1 MKHSSMLLLFY
12 LLVAAFP
19 LDIHSQVNVITYN
32 IRYNNPGDGEHAWPN
47 RKDDVINLLKFHQ
60 ADIFCLQEALEG
72 QVKEVDAA
80 FPDFTYVG
88 VGRDDGKSAG
98 EYAPVFYNAKRFA
111 VKDAGHFWLSEDPEH
126 PSKGWDA
133 AIIRICSWVHL
144 EERSTGRALMVFN
157 THFDH
162 VGTQAREKSADL
174 IIQKIGQMRGDNP
187 VVLCGD
193 FNLPPSSEPMRKL
206 AAYLDDAYQVT
217 ELPPHGA
224 TGTWSGFTYEAEKGD
239 RIDYIFV
246 SDDLRVKR
254 YAALTDS
261 RDKSFFSDHLPVFVE
276 IGWR

>member
-1 MKHSSMLLLFY
+1 MKKVPVLLFFSVCLSLLS
-12 LLVAAFP
+12 LLVHA
-19 LDIHSQVNVITYN
+19 QVNVVTYN
-32 IRYNNPGDGEHAWPN
+32 IRYNNPGDGEHAWPD
-47 RKDDVINLLKFHQ
+47 RKADVINLLKFHLV
-60 ADIFCLQEALEG
+60 DIFCLQEALEG

-98 EYAPVFYNAKRFA
+98 
-111 VKDAGHFWLSEDPEH
+111 
-126 PSKGWDA
+126 
-133 AIIRICSWVHL
+133 
-144 EERSTGRALMVFN
+144 
-157 THFDH
+157 
-162 VGTQAREKSADL
+162 
-174 IIQKIGQMRGDNP
+174 
-187 VVLCGD
+187 D
-193 FNLPPSSEPMRKL
+193 FNLPPSSEPIRKL